1 MIRLR
6 RAGTSCHTLITCLLA
21 QLLWGDSMSAVYK
34 PLIGKG
40 RTAEIYDAGKARVLK
55 LFKPSIP
62 FETVQ
67 SEMLKT
73 HAACMS
79 GLPVAD
85 SYGMVR
91 SGDRY
96 GFLIFLPCIHIM
108 YFFLHSARKKNIWQR
123 II

>member
-1 MIRLR
+1 
-6 RAGTSCHTLITCLLA
+6 
-21 QLLWGDSMSAVYK
+21 MSAVYK

-40 RTAEIYDAGKARVLK
+40 RTAEIHDAGKARVLK
-55 LFKPSIP
+55 LFKQSIP

-91 SGDRY
+91 SVC
-96 GFLIFLPCIHIM
+96 F
-108 YFFLHSARKKNIWQR
+108 
-123 II
+123 